1 MKSKRWIIILVGFLG
16 LQMAGS
22 TQAESDATDPATT
35 EPKNTSRVMDKLEE
49 IEGLDYKDWGIRNG
63 CISRSRIRNIRFID
77 DQTAIIKMMG
87 KKKILLTMRR
97 ECHGIAREGYISRVR
112 GGQLCAKFDRFE
124 VIDRGISCAIESLEP
139 YVEPIT
145 VDSENDTDS

>member
-1 MKSKRWIIILVGFLG
+1 MRKKCWIIIVGGFFG
-16 LQMAGS
+16 LPMSGFAQTTNES
-22 TQAESDATDPATT
+22 IDLPTAEA
-35 EPKNTSRVMDKLEE
+35 KNTSSVIEKLEK
-49 IEGLDYKDWGIRNG
+49 IEGVDFADWGIRNG
-63 CISRSRIRNIRFID
+63 CISRSRIRNIHFID
-77 DQTAIIKMMG
+77 DQSAIIKMMG

-124 VIDRGISCAIESLEP
+124 VIDRGISCAIKSLEP

-145 VDSENDTDS
+145 ADAEDDTDS